1 MATGMLSGEQKELL
15 GLATGTYVKA
25 LDLAMPYLASRGIDR
40 ASALTRGLG
49 YVSEPVVGHQSFL
62 GRLSIP
68 YVTPSGVVNMTFR
81 CIEDHRCKEHGHS
94 KYMKPK
100 GNHTTLYG
108 VGDILKDTLDIA
120 VVEGEIDTII
130 MSEIVGFPCV
140 GNPGATN
147 WLPWWTDIFKDFRRV
162 FVFED
167 GDEQGEA
174 MGDKIQNELGMSVV
188 RVKYPPGEDTNSM
201 YLKVGKEA
209 IREMIK

>member
-1 MATGMLSGEQKELL
+1 MN
-15 GLATGTYVKA
+15 
-25 LDLAMPYLASRGIDR
+25 
-40 ASALTRGLG
+40 
-49 YVSEPVVGHQSFL
+49 EPVVGHQSFR

-68 YVTPSGVVNMTFR
+68 YVTLSGVVNMTFR
-81 CIEDHRCKEHGHS
+81 CIQDHNCKEHGHS

-120 VVEGEIDTII
+120 IVEGELDAIV
-130 MSEIVGFPCV
+130 MSEIVGFPCI
-140 GNPGATN
+140 GNPGADN

-167 GDEQGEA
+167 GDEQGEK
-174 MGDKIQNELGMSVV
+174 MGDRIQNELGMSVV
-188 RVKYPPGEDTNSM
+188 RIKYPPKEDTNSM
-201 YLKVGKEA
+201 YLKVGAEK